1 MYVVRD
7 AQVDYR
13 RIKRV
18 QGLATKGAV
27 EAKALFGGENMVMI
41 KMHLPAGAGSPPH
54 THEHESL
61 CYVVSGR
68 VKVVIEGESYVL
80 EAGDVCRHPEGVVH
94 GIEGLDDSIVLEVKS
109 PAQPLEQFL
118 DTGV

>member
-7 AQVDYR
+7 NEVDYR
-13 RIKRV
+13 HIKSV
-18 QGLATKGAV
+18 QGLATTGKV

-61 CYVVSGR
+61 VYVVAGK
-68 VKVVIEGESYVL
+68 VQVVIEDETYVL

-94 GIEGLDDSIVLEVKS
+94 GIQGLDDSVVLEIKS

-118 DTGV
+118 GTGE

>member
-7 AQVDYR
+7 GEVDYR
-13 RIKRV
+13 RIKSV
-18 QGLATKGAV
+18 QGLATKGDIKVKPMYGA
-27 EAKALFGGENMVMI
+27 ENMVMI
-41 KMHLPAGAGSPPH
+41 KMHLPPGAGSPPH

-61 CYVVSGR
+61 CYVVQGR
-68 VKVVIEGESYVL
+68 VQVVIEDETYVL

-94 GIEGLDDSIVLEVKS
+94 GIQGLDDSIVLEIKS

-118 DTGV
+118 GTGE